1 MMVNKHS
8 SGEGSDFLYWLL
20 TLQCGN
26 WEWFQKLGPCSLQEH
41 QDANVLKR
49 HLECLSQPQW
59 AGCPV
64 KWIEEWP
71 IKPESVSL
79 QQNQVTAINYN
90 PTTLNF
96 FFLSSQIPRQ
106 GQSRLKS
113 HKTAL
118 DLRQKEVYACNTFSI
133 STLTTNCEL
142 QTWHYTWRGKKQKG
156 LITQLFWKNNLTSCT
171 RPSLVGLCPMLTLRS
186 SSLWFWGS
194 LPPKW
199 SPGFNSLPGIRIAL
213 KSNNCEQK
221 KNKQTK

>member
-1 MMVNKHS
+1 MMVKKHS

-90 PTTLNF
+90 PTTLKF
-96 FFLSSQIPRQ
+96 FFFI
-106 GQSRLKS
+106 
-113 HKTAL
+113 
-118 DLRQKEVYACNTFSI
+118 
-133 STLTTNCEL
+133 
-142 QTWHYTWRGKKQKG
+142 
-156 LITQLFWKNNLTSCT
+156 
-171 RPSLVGLCPMLTLRS
+171 
-186 SSLWFWGS
+186 
-194 LPPKW
+194 
-199 SPGFNSLPGIRIAL
+199 
-213 KSNNCEQK
+213 KSNTQARSKQIEIPQDSSWPETKGGICLQYLQYLNSN
-221 KNKQTK
+221 NKLWISNLALHLTWEEAERSDNPIVLEKQLDFMYST

>member
-90 PTTLNF
+90 PTTLKF

-118 DLRQKEVYACNTFSI
+118 DQRQKGGIC
-133 STLTTNCEL
+133 L
-142 QTWHYTWRGKKQKG
+142 QY
-156 LITQLFWKNNLTSCT
+156 
-171 RPSLVGLCPMLTLRS
+171 
-186 SSLWFWGS
+186 
-194 LPPKW
+194 LPY
-199 SPGFNSLPGIRIAL
+199 FNSNNKLWIANL
-213 KSNNCEQK
+213 ALHLTWEEAERSDNPIVLE
-221 KNKQTK
+221 KQLDFMYST

>member
-90 PTTLNF
+90 PTTLKF
-96 FFLSSQIPRQ
+96 FFYQVKYPGKVKADWNPTRQLLTRDKRRCMPAIP
-106 GQSRLKS
+106 S
-113 HKTAL
+113 
-118 DLRQKEVYACNTFSI
+118 VF
-133 STLTTNCEL
+133 
-142 QTWHYTWRGKKQKG
+142 
-156 LITQLFWKNNLTSCT
+156 QL
-171 RPSLVGLCPMLTLRS
+171 
-186 SSLWFWGS
+186 
-194 LPPKW
+194 
-199 SPGFNSLPGIRIAL
+199 
-213 KSNNCEQK
+213 
-221 KNKQTK
+221 